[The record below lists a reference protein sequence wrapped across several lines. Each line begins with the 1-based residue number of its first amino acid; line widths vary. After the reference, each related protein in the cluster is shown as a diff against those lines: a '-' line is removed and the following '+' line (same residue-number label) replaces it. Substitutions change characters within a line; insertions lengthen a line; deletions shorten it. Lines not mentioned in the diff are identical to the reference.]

1 MDLPSQ
7 DNHEVHYV
15 PAIAKVG
22 VFVKDKA
29 QGDDLN
35 ASFETEYPDKVVLC
49 VVLPGE
55 REWKEELLFLLRGR
69 ENLMKH

>member
-1 MDLPSQ
+1 MDSPSE
-7 DNHEVHYV
+7 DNHEVHYI
-15 PAIAKVG
+15 PAVAKVG

-49 VVLPGE
+49 VVLLRKRE
-55 REWKEELLFLLRGR
+55 REREKGLLFCSEEERI
-69 ENLMKH
+69 